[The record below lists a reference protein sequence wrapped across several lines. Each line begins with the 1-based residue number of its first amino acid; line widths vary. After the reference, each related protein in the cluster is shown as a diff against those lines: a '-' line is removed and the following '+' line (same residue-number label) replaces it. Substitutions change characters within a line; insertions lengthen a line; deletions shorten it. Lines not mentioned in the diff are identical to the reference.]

1 MEVGKEELQAAVT
14 ADLQG
19 QASGCAAAVPEADGV
34 RPNGAPIL
42 DGGAGGSGSSDRM
55 ADMMARLR
63 LTAAEAKAVVLD
75 DEEETDLVDPAKALV
90 GKVLAPSVLHI
101 QTISAAMRPA
111 WGNPKG
117 FVFNP
122 VGDNLF
128 LAEFGCGA
136 NRDRVFDR
144 EPWVVGKHA
153 VLLKKYNSDFK
164 PLQVRFDRMAIWA
177 RIIDLPYRLMNE
189 RRGKE
194 IAKPLGTVLK
204 VDADEQGRCW
214 GGFMRVRVEINVEEP
229 IPRYVTVFSSR
240 DKSFEWYEVKY
251 ERLPLFCFSCG
262 MLGHSFLVCST
273 PAERDEDGDLPYAA
287 KRLCVFDDQNKK
299 SSSAKSGNAS
309 NSAGGGTSGFDS
321 RGSSGGAAQP
331 GTSKSRGKKPAS
343 QDSERGTEVTSPMRS
358 QGRGKGPGRGVS
370 RASRGRGRGRANGP
384 GRELFPEQEG
394 TLVVAGQKRK
404 SGKSAD
410 PKDSPAS
417 QNNMMDC
424 LALVTSSKEDAQS
437 AMILEVEEV
446 GDIDSCKK
454 QRVIRSRSADQA
466 EAVEQPRH
474 TQ

>member
-1 MEVGKEELQAAVT
+1 MVANMEVGKEELQAAVT

-55 ADMMARLR
+55 ADMMARLH
-63 LTAAEAKAVVLD
+63 LTAAEAKAV
-75 DEEETDLVDPAKALV
+75 
-90 GKVLAPSVLHI
+90 
-101 QTISAAMRPA
+101 
-111 WGNPKG
+111 
-117 FVFNP
+117 
-122 VGDNLF
+122 
-128 LAEFGCGA
+128 
-136 NRDRVFDR
+136 
-144 EPWVVGKHA
+144 
-153 VLLKKYNSDFK
+153 
-164 PLQVRFDRMAIWA
+164 
-177 RIIDLPYRLMNE
+177 
-189 RRGKE
+189 
-194 IAKPLGTVLK
+194 
-204 VDADEQGRCW
+204 
-214 GGFMRVRVEINVEEP
+214 
-229 IPRYVTVFSSR
+229 
-240 DKSFEWYEVKY
+240 
-251 ERLPLFCFSCG
+251 
-262 MLGHSFLVCST
+262 
-273 PAERDEDGDLPYAA
+273 
-287 KRLCVFDDQNKK
+287 NKK

-343 QDSERGTEVTSPMRS
+343 QDLERGTEVTSPMRS

-370 RASRGRGRGRANGP
+370 RATRGRGRGRANGP

-454 QRVIRSRSADQA
+454 QRRGLEADMA
-466 EAVEQPRH
+466 
-474 TQ
+474 